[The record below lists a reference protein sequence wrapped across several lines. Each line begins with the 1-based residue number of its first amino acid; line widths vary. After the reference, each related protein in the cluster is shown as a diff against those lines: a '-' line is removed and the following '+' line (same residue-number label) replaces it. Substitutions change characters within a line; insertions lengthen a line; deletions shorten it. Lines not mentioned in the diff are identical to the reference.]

1 MKVHT
6 YNYQGNKK
14 RFDSCRMNRNILDMR
29 RKPRMWLESIITGKI
44 PNKI

>member
-6 YNYQGNKK
+6 YNYHGNKK

-29 RKPRMWLESIITGKI
+29 KKPECGK
-44 PNKI
+44 NL

>member
-14 RFDSCRMNRNILDMR
+14 RFDSCRMNRNILGMR
-29 RKPRMWLESIITGKI
+29 KKPKCGK
-44 PNKI
+44 NL